1 MTSNINYKD
10 NFFEW
15 ANITTIRGETT
26 FEMLHKIRNKIKEN
40 AKSIYSNIGGVEH
53 AHLVPALTDVQYKI
67 I

>member
-1 MTSNINYKD
+1 
-10 NFFEW
+10 
-15 ANITTIRGETT
+15 
-26 FEMLHKIRNKIKEN
+26 MLHKLWNKIKEN